1 MGKRHE
7 VMRRCAQVRDLVQ
20 EGRFVQALELIDT
33 LTLTEVESLED
44 LYLFADLY
52 EKAERLN
59 EKKDIFF
66 LIYERTHSRYI
77 LNRLLRLVIRMG
89 NMDEARELFLT
100 YEFAGKVT
108 LDTFELRYLLAKAQG
123 ESRATLISILEE
135 LKKEEYTEEW
145 GYQLALLYEMEGMRE
160 ECIQECRD
168 LKLWFGEGRIID
180 KAMEL
185 MRRCEAPDWQPP
197 GDEEIPEPEEPD
209 REERIAYAMPRADVA
224 ELDLNLDQESV
235 SAPYKKETKTEQ
247 KPEKKEPEP
256 QSGPVEPVDVEPEE
270 ERNVPAEEEEPGE
283 YTGDFVSAPRVVKR
297 DKPAEQREQKEQA
310 PLLQTDEEWEDDPED
325 ISERGVSYRTLKSTI
340 AHMRRDDDEAHFV
353 FAGGE
358 ERIVLAVAKRITKE
372 LHRQGQQPMRKIAKI
387 AADKLNELE
396 LSQQKEKLAGTCML
410 VTDAS
415 EITEKTAGDL
425 LAMIEDND
433 SDIVVMLSGPFDEVD
448 CFLSIYKDLSDKLIY
463 KIHM

>member
-123 ESRATLISILEE
+123 ESRTTLISILEE

-160 ECIQECRD
+160 ECIQECKD

-185 MRRCEAPDWQPP
+185 KKRCEAPDWEPP
-197 GDEEIPEPEEPD
+197 GEAEIPEPEEPD
-209 REERIAYAMPRADVA
+209 REPRLAYAVPRADVT
-224 ELDLNLDQESV
+224 ELDLNPDQESV
-235 SAPYKKETKTEQ
+235 SAPYKKEMKKEL
-247 KPEKKEPEP
+247 KPEKQEQEREREPEP
-256 QSGPVEPVDVEPEE
+256 EPVDAVPEE
-270 ERNVPAEEEEPGE
+270 EKDVPPEEGGPGE

-297 DKPAEQREQKEQA
+297 EKPVEQREQA
-310 PLLQTDEEWEDDPED
+310 LPLQSDAEWEDDPED

-372 LHRQGQQPMRKIAKI
+372 LHRRGQQPMRKIAKI
-387 AADKLNELE
+387 AAEKLNGLE
-396 LSQQKEKLAGTCML
+396 LSEQREKLAGTCML
-410 VTDAS
+410 VTEAS

-425 LAMIEDND
+425 LAMIEDNG
-433 SDIVVMLSGPFDEVD
+433 SDIVVMLSGPFDELD